1 MLRRSLIALAILVML
16 PAAASAGSFTYYG
29 PQLGF
34 SQSPDQFVVGG
45 HLKWNAVAPKL
56 DFVPG
61 VDLGLGDNNTQVSM
75 NGDFHY
81 KITSNS
87 DWQPYVG
94 GGVGLRFES
103 VEDRKGETTGREA
116 RAGGH
121 FIVGA
126 GVPTSGR
133 SRFFTEMK
141 LGFGDSP
148 ELKVMAG
155 WNYRAH

>member
-1 MLRRSLIALAILVML
+1 MLRRSLIALAILVVL

-29 PQLGF
+29 PQIGF
-34 SQSPDQFVVGG
+34 SQGPDQLVVGG
-45 HLKWNAVAPKL
+45 HLKWNAVAPRL

-61 VDLGLGDNNTQVSM
+61 VDLGFGNNSTLVSM

-81 KITSNS
+81 KIATGTN
-87 DWQPYVG
+87 WQPYVG
-94 GGVGLRFES
+94 GGVGIHFNSATDNRN
-103 VEDRKGETTGREA
+103 DRVTDTTT
-116 RAGGH
+116 GGH

-126 GVPTSGR
+126 GVPTSGS

-148 ELKVMAG
+148 DLKVIAG
-155 WNYRAH
+155 WNYRVR

>member
-34 SQSPDQFVVGG
+34 SQGPDQFVVGG
-45 HLKWNAVAPKL
+45 HLKWNMVSPRL

-61 VDLGLGDNNTQVSM
+61 VDLGIGDNFSLVSL

-81 KITSNS
+81 RIISGAH
-87 DWQPYVG
+87 WQPYVG
-94 GGVGLRFES
+94 GGVGMHFASDDNLRGNTNNN
-103 VEDRKGETTGREA
+103 DAQT
-116 RAGGH
+116 GGH
-121 FIVGA
+121 IIVGA
-126 GVPTSGR
+126 GVPTEGR
-133 SRFFTEMK
+133 NRFFTELK

-148 ELKVMAG
+148 DLKAIAG
-155 WNYRAH
+155 WNFKAY